1 MSRRPHQGLPLAQK
15 LDGCLTE
22 QAPRVPWHPSA
33 PGVHFVGYLV
43 TLGGT
48 LRLIG
53 RQASRL
59 AQVAA

>member
-1 MSRRPHQGLPLAQK
+1 
-15 LDGCLTE
+15 
-22 QAPRVPWHPSA
+22 
-33 PGVHFVGYLV
+33 VHFVGYLV